1 MIKEAKLSD
10 KCQITI
16 PKQVRDFLEI
26 DKGDNVVF
34 YIENNEVKLTGI
46 KNVNL
51 KLKNIKKTAIM
62 KNGGKING

>member
-16 PKQVRDFLEI
+16 PKQVRDLLEI

-51 KLKNIKKTAIM
+51 KLKNTKKTAIIR
-62 KNGGKING
+62 NGGNK

>member
-16 PKQVRDFLEI
+16 PKQVRDLLEI

-51 KLKNIKKTAIM
+51 KLKNTKKTATIR
-62 KNGGKING
+62 NGGNK

>member
-26 DKGDNVVF
+26 DKGDNVIF
-34 YIENNEVKLTGI
+34 YIENNEVKLTGD

-51 KLKNIKKTAIM
+51 KLKNTKKTATIR
-62 KNGGKING
+62 NGGNK

>member
-10 KCQITI
+10 KCQIII
-16 PKQVRDFLEI
+16 PKQVRDLLEI

-51 KLKNIKKTAIM
+51 KLKNTKKTATI
-62 KNGGKING
+62 KNGGNK

>member
-16 PKQVRDFLEI
+16 PKQVRDLLGI

-51 KLKNIKKTAIM
+51 KLKNTKKTATIR
-62 KNGGKING
+62 NGGNK